1 VKGGVEILSLRSWR
15 KEWAH
20 NTLHY
25 STDEIQDAMGPYN
38 RGGSKC
44 TLALE
49 LPMFNWK
56 IPAGIVPAKQNKLFF
71 FWVGLG
77 GIFQVYWWARSI
89 GIRRTNS

>member
-1 VKGGVEILSLRSWR
+1 
-15 KEWAH
+15 
-20 NTLHY
+20 
-25 STDEIQDAMGPYN
+25 
-38 RGGSKC
+38 
-44 TLALE
+44 
-49 LPMFNWK
+49 MFNWK